1 MPYRIELSDAAKLD
15 LLALRKIDQVKVL
28 DKIEMHLAYQP
39 TMQSKSR
46 IKSLR
51 PGTFPPYRL
60 RVDELRVYYDV
71 IEPKRLVVVYG
82 IVPKKESEAWFHRSS
97 KNQRKGGLP

>member
-15 LLALRKIDQVKVL
+15 LRALRKSSQVKVL
-28 DKIEMHLAYQP
+28 DKIEMHLTYQP
-39 TMQSKSR
+39 TMRSKSR

-51 PGTFPPYRL
+51 PGTFPHYRL

-71 IEPKRLVVVYG
+71 IEPQHLVVVYG
-82 IVPKKESEAWFHRSS
+82 IVPKEESEAWLEHSS
-97 KNQRKGGLP
+97 KDHREGGTP

>member
-15 LLALRKIDQVKVL
+15 LRALRKSGQVKVL
-28 DKIEMHLAYQP
+28 DKIEMHLTYQP
-39 TMQSKSR
+39 TMRSKSR

-51 PGTFPPYRL
+51 PGTFPHYRL

-71 IEPKRLVVVYG
+71 IEPQHLVVVHG
-82 IVPKKESEAWFHRSS
+82 IVPKAESEVWLEQSS
-97 KNQRKGGLP
+97 KDHREGGTP